1 MSYNLKPPSKPRKI
15 ITYGTFDLLHY
26 GHIRLL
32 ERAKAL
38 GDYLIVGVTSDS
50 FDKQRGKLNVVW
62 NLEKRLNALR
72 QTGLA
77 DEILVE
83 EYFGQKVDD
92 ILRLRPDVFVVG
104 SDWRGHFD
112 YLKDFCDVQYLER
125 TKDISS
131 THLRNTNLLLH
142 LGILAQNPRLLRR
155 ILLESHFVSGLNP
168 RAIYST
174 HALHDL
180 CHDFGIE
187 SYPTID
193 SMLASCDAFFVDCL
207 HGSFVPQLLELGK
220 HVLYENPLCY
230 SAKELENLFAMAR
243 ANNCVLLEANKTAY
257 SPLFLRLLA
266 MLKSNII
273 GRIYNVQACLTML
286 LPKQAWSISSSFLR
300 FGSAPMMAIAKIL
313 GTQYQRLHFES
324 FFEHGNDFFTQAI
337 FRYENAIA
345 TATCGTGVKQE
356 GNLVIAGERG
366 YVLVASPW
374 WKASEFEICF
384 EDRNQNQRIFLRF
397 EGEGLRYELAEFAE
411 LIRDHKESYKL
422 TMKDSCFI
430 AHIFERF
437 RDYCN
442 TKETNNA

>member
-1 MSYNLKPPSKPRKI
+1 M
-15 ITYGTFDLLHY
+15 LHY

-125 TKDISS
+125 TKEISS
-131 THLRNTNLLLH
+131 THLRNENLLLN
-142 LGILAQNPRLLRR
+142 LGILTQNPRLLRR
-155 ILLESHFVSGLNP
+155 ILLELHFVSGLNP
-168 RAIYST
+168 RAIYGT

-180 CHDFGIE
+180 CHDFGVE
-187 SYPTID
+187 CCQTID
-193 SMLASCDAFFVDCL
+193 SMLEHCDAFFVDCL

-286 LPKQAWSISSSFLR
+286 LPPQTAHGLSSFLH
-300 FGSAPMMAIAKIL
+300 FGASPIMAIAKIL
-313 GTQYQRLHFES
+313 GTHYQKLHFES
-324 FFEHGNDFFTQAI
+324 FFDGDNDFFTQAI
-337 FRYENAIA
+337 FRYPNAIA

-366 YVLVASPW
+366 YVLVSSPW

-384 EDRNQNQRIFLRF
+384 EDRNQNQRIFYDSRARDCAMNLQNLPSSFATTRRAINSRLPILVLSRISLSNF
-397 EGEGLRYELAEFAE
+397 E
-411 LIRDHKESYKL
+411 
-422 TMKDSCFI
+422 TI
-430 AHIFERF
+430 AKQKR
-437 RDYCN
+437 R
-442 TKETNNA
+442 

>member
-1 MSYNLKPPSKPRKI
+1 MPHNKSPSTPRKI

-38 GDYLIVGVTSDS
+38 GDYLIVGVTSDG

-131 THLRNTNLLLH
+131 THLRNENLLLN

-155 ILLESHFVSGLNP
+155 ILLELHFVSGLNP
-168 RAIYST
+168 RAIYSMQ
-174 HALHDL
+174 ALHDL
-180 CHDFGIE
+180 CHDFGVE
-187 SYPTID
+187 CCPTID
-193 SMLASCDAFFVDCL
+193 AMLQHCDAFFVDCM
-207 HGSFVPQLLELGK
+207 HGSFVPQLINLGK

-230 SAKELENLFAMAR
+230 SAKELERLFEMAR
-243 ANNCVLLEANKTAY
+243 TNNCVLLEANKTAY
-257 SPLFLRLLA
+257 APFFVRLLA

-286 LPKQAWSISSSFLR
+286 LPPQTAHDSSSLLR
-300 FGSAPMMAIAKIL
+300 FGASPIMAIAKIL

-324 FFEHGNDFFTQAI
+324 FFKDDNDFFTQAI
-337 FRYENAIA
+337 FRYKNAIA
-345 TATCGTGVKQE
+345 TVTCGTGVKQE

-366 YVLVASPW
+366 YVLVSSPW

-397 EGEGLRYELAEFAE
+397 EGEGLRYEFAEFAE
-411 LIRDHKESYKL
+411 LIRDNKESYKL
-422 TMKDSCFI
+422 TIKDSCFI
-430 AHIFERF
+430 AHVFEQF
-437 RDYCN
+437 REYCK
-442 TKETNNA
+442 TKKETDHA

>member
-131 THLRNTNLLLH
+131 THLRNTY
-142 LGILAQNPRLLRR
+142 LACCAAFCSNR
-155 ILLESHFVSGLNP
+155 ILFL
-168 RAIYST
+168 
-174 HALHDL
+174 
-180 CHDFGIE
+180 
-187 SYPTID
+187 
-193 SMLASCDAFFVDCL
+193 
-207 HGSFVPQLLELGK
+207 GS
-220 HVLYENPLCY
+220 
-230 SAKELENLFAMAR
+230 
-243 ANNCVLLEANKTAY
+243 
-257 SPLFLRLLA
+257 
-266 MLKSNII
+266 
-273 GRIYNVQACLTML
+273 
-286 LPKQAWSISSSFLR
+286 
-300 FGSAPMMAIAKIL
+300 IL
-313 GTQYQRLHFES
+313 VR
-324 FFEHGNDFFTQAI
+324 
-337 FRYENAIA
+337 
-345 TATCGTGVKQE
+345 
-356 GNLVIAGERG
+356 
-366 YVLVASPW
+366 
-374 WKASEFEICF
+374 
-384 EDRNQNQRIFLRF
+384 
-397 EGEGLRYELAEFAE
+397 
-411 LIRDHKESYKL
+411 
-422 TMKDSCFI
+422 FI
-430 AHIFERF
+430 AHMRCMT
-437 RDYCN
+437 YAM
-442 TKETNNA
+442 TLA